1 MTSETGI
8 GVEPS
13 ADPKCIGLRVNGFG
27 VEVSVEPRRLLS
39 DVLREELGLTGTH
52 VACEHGVCGPSEIP
66 TIEVHHLPTSGDD
79 EVGYRGIREGGLIV
93 APATLVNA
101 IEDALSPFGAVIEG
115 QYLPPWRILELAGR
129 C

>member
-1 MTSETGI
+1 MRRSTRWVGTG
-8 GVEPS
+8 PMQ
-13 ADPKCIGLRVNGFG
+13 RFW
-27 VEVSVEPRRLLS
+27 R
-39 DVLREELGLTGTH
+39 
-52 VACEHGVCGPSEIP
+52 
-66 TIEVHHLPTSGDD
+66 VHHLPTSGDD
-79 EVGYRGIREGGLIV
+79 EVGYRGIGEGGLIV